1 VLEGGR
7 IMATG
12 ASGMALQHLRELF
25 RTGTVVG
32 LTDGQLLARYAAS
45 RDGPAF
51 AALVA
56 RHGPMVVATC
66 RAILKHDHDI
76 EDAFQ
81 ATFLVLAREAGSVR
95 TGDAL
100 GGWLHRV
107 AYRVAV
113 RAKSEAEQRRRLET
127 EIAAMDISA
136 ATGPGLELDLRSI
149 LHEAIDRLPERE
161 RLPVVLCDLEGL
173 TYEQAAVRLHWTVPT
188 LCYRLAKARK
198 RLRDRLTRRGVAPVA
213 LTVVMASSCESAT
226 AAVPASW
233 AHAAVAAATG
243 GPTSAAVAAL
253 THTMIKGML
262 MTQLKIASVAVLA
275 VTALASVGVI
285 ASSGGRPD
293 SPPPVPGVRAVAA
306 DPPAAAQMPP
316 TARDNS
322 LPGAEPGSTIEVRGR
337 VVAPDG
343 QPMAGAKVYSYR
355 PDPQGGDLFSASPP
369 SPDAVSGAG
378 GRFRFSIAGPG
389 LQTLQEPPAWS
400 PPTIVALARGFG
412 PAWTSFTT
420 AEEAREL
427 TLKLV
432 RDGVPIVGR
441 VIDLEGRPV
450 PGATVRP
457 IGLNASPDEDL
468 SAWETAM
475 AGAKDIHDGAMGKLS
490 KGLELF
496 RWSQDLIVTTGADG
510 RFRLTG
516 IGRERLVSLW
526 ITGPTIVTSFVDI
539 HARTRPGPTYRV
551 AVQRDKPEYG
561 TLVFHGATF
570 EHAAAPT
577 RPIEGTVRDKDTGK
591 PLAGVSIR
599 SHRFA
604 GNEISGRDYLRTT
617 TDSVGRYR
625 LVGMPGGAGNRIT
638 ANPGPTQPYLGAE
651 AEVSAGSSAEPATVD
666 FALKHG
672 VAIRGK
678 VRNKA
683 TGERVS
689 AVVEYFVFV
698 DNPHRAE
705 VRRLHGG
712 AVSAQP
718 DGSFELVGLPGRGLI
733 AARAARDQYLVGQ
746 GAAGIAGADEQGWFR
761 TDPHLCQPE
770 FTHAIAAVDPAENAG
785 SLTCDL
791 VLDPGKT
798 RPGTVEGPDG
808 KPLAG
813 CVVLN
818 LGPGTMSS
826 SMVTLTSDSFRA
838 IALDPKQS
846 RPLFFRH
853 AERKLAAAVM
863 ARGDEDGP
871 LLVHLRPA
879 GTITGRLI
887 DDDDQPRRGVQI
899 NAMYSQ
905 GRLGPGYYWPFL
917 DPTIGE
923 DGRFRIEGL
932 IPGLAYDLGARV
944 GGSTFLGNFAT
955 GLTLQPGETR
965 DLGDVRARAK

>member
-12 ASGMALQHLRELF
+12 TSGMALQHLRELF
-25 RTGTVVG
+25 RSGTVVG
-32 LTDGQLLARYAAS
+32 LSDSQLLARYAAS

-51 AALVA
+51 EALVA

-81 ATFLVLAREAGSVR
+81 ATFLVLARKAGSVR
-95 TGDAL
+95 AGDAL

-113 RAKSEAEQRRRLET
+113 RAKSEAEQRRRLES
-127 EIAAMDISA
+127 EIAAMDISE
-136 ATGPGLELDLRSI
+136 TTRPGLELDLRSI

-161 RLPVVLCDLEGL
+161 RLSVVLCDLEGL
-173 TYEQAAVRLHWTVPT
+173 TYEQAASRLHWTVPT
-188 LCYRLAKARK
+188 LCYRLARARK
-198 RLRDRLTRRGVAPVA
+198 RLRDRLTRIGVAPMA
-213 LTVVMASSCESAT
+213 LTVVMAPSCELAM

-243 GPTSAAVAAL
+243 GPTSVAVAAL
-253 THTMIKGML
+253 THTIIRGML
-262 MTQLKIASVAVLA
+262 MTQLKIASAAVLA
-275 VTALASVGVI
+275 VTALASLGVI
-285 ASSGGRPD
+285 TASGGWPE
-293 SPPPVPGVRAVAA
+293 SPPPLPEARAAA
-306 DPPAAAQMPP
+306 DPPAAAQMPS
-316 TARDNS
+316 AAGDNGVTGNES
-322 LPGAEPGSTIEVRGR
+322 GATIEVRGR

-343 QPMAGAKVYSYR
+343 RLIAGARVYAYR
-355 PDPQGGDLFSASPP
+355 PDPRGGDLFSTGPP
-369 SPDAVSGAG
+369 ANAVSDAD

-389 LQTLQEPPAWS
+389 LQTQQEQPTWS
-400 PPTIVALARGFG
+400 QPTIVALARGFG

-432 RDGVPIVGR
+432 RDDVPIVGR

-457 IGLNASPDEDL
+457 IGLLASPDEDL
-468 SAWETAM
+468 SAWEAAM
-475 AGAKDIHDGAMGKLS
+475 AGAKDINDGAMGKLS

-516 IGRERLVSLW
+516 IGRERVVSLW
-526 ITGPTIVTSFVDI
+526 IAGPTIVTSFVDI
-539 HARTRPGPTYRV
+539 HARTRPGPTYRF
-551 AVQRDKPEYG
+551 AVQRDKPEFG

-617 TDSVGRYR
+617 TDSDGRFR
-625 LVGMPGGAGNRIT
+625 LVGMPGGDGNRIT

-651 AEVSAGSSAEPATVD
+651 AEVSAGSNAEPATVD
-666 FALKHG
+666 FALKRG

-683 TGERVS
+683 TGEPVS

-705 VRRLHGG
+705 ARRLHGG
-712 AVSAQP
+712 AVSTRP

-746 GAAGIAGADEQGWFR
+746 GAEGIAGADEQGWFR

-770 FTHAIAAVDPAENAG
+770 FTHAISAVDPAENVG

-798 RPGTVEGPDG
+798 RPGTVEGLDG

-813 CVVLN
+813 CVALN
-818 LGPGTMSS
+818 LGPGTMSTD
-826 SMVTLTSDSFRA
+826 MVTLTSDSFRA
-838 IALDPKQS
+838 IALDPKQP
-846 RPLFFRH
+846 RPLLFRH
-853 AERKLAAAVM
+853 AEKKLAAVVM

-871 LLVHLRPA
+871 LHVRLRPA
-879 GTITGRLI
+879 GTITGRLV
-887 DDDDQPRRGVQI
+887 DDEGQPRRGVRI

-905 GRLGPGYYWPFL
+905 GRLGPGYYWPSL
-917 DPTIGE
+917 DITLGE

-932 IPGLAYDLGARV
+932 ITGMAYDLGARV
-944 GGSTFLGNFAT
+944 GGVTFLGNFAT
-955 GLTLQPGETR
+955 GLTLQPGENR
-965 DLGDVRARAK
+965 ELGDVRIQAK